1 MSDILRIAGAYFI
14 RRDKATR
21 SPLNTA
27 VAAAY
32 TEALLHEHGA
42 ACILL
47 ERARSRTGR
56 IQAFYD
62 DGILDMVVEAA
73 LERNQQSPRTL
84 NQLSPPPSPSP
95 SIDSRTTGTT
105 STTASFDAGFSGT
118 RKDTVVVP
126 IHITY
131 EKIPDLRMLIDQV
144 LDQKSKQEANKD
156 SPLSNPNSG
165 NGTSSARLTTTPLS
179 RSTSFLRRSVS
190 IAGRAPTLTINGA
203 DGQENGKFGRV
214 SVGIG
219 NVVDIK
225 MTKEDVLDSNE
236 R

>member
-14 RRDKATR
+14 RRDKTTR

-42 ACILL
+42 VCILL

-73 LERNQQSPRTL
+73 LERNQQSPRTF

-95 SIDSRTTGTT
+95 SIDSRTTGSA
-105 STTASFDAGFSGT
+105 STTASFDAGSSGT

-131 EKIPDLRMLIDQV
+131 EKVPDLRMLIDQV
-144 LDQKSKQEANKD
+144 LDQKSKQEVNMD
-156 SPLSNPNSG
+156 PPSNGG
-165 NGTSSARLTTTPLS
+165 NGTSSATPLS

-190 IAGRAPTLTINGA
+190 IASRAPTHTDNGP
-203 DGQENGKFGRV
+203 GGGLENGKFGRV

-225 MTKEDVLDSNE
+225 TAKEDVLDSNE